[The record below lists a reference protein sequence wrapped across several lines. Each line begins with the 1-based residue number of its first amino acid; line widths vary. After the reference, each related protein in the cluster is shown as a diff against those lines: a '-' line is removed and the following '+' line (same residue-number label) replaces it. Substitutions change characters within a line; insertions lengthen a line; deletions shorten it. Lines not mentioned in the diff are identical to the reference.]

1 MMFEIQKSETTL
13 TCASSSETTLTI
25 SKLADI
31 LTFVASVHILYHN
44 FEAVFNF
51 LFLFR

>member
-13 TCASSSETTLTI
+13 TCASSETTLTI